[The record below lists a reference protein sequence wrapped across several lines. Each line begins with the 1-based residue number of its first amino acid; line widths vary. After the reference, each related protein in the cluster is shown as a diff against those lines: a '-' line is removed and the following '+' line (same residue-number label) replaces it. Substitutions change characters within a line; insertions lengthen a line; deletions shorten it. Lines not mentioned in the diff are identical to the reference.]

1 MCFSSIPK
9 KLNYDPQVNVF
20 ESGVQCNRPFHGSF
34 FNFSHG
40 QFRECVDTTEK
51 NALTLVTLPSLKVIC

>member
-20 ESGVQCNRPFHGSF
+20 ESGVQCNRPFHGFF

-40 QFRECVDTTEK
+40 QFRENVSTPLK
-51 NALTLVTLPSLKVIC
+51 RTL